1 VSLATATAVAALG
14 VVEPRRPK
22 GRLVPVSAPDP
33 GPGVCKICRG
43 PARHRVAYCW
53 CCTRVCASLG
63 MIPARVPPVI
73 PVGLCATGDAW
84 NTSLRR
90 YKDAPVA
97 AARRH
102 FAELI
107 AGEVESFLRGNERD
121 VEELTGGFDSYCVV
135 PSSRTQR
142 LRDAMHPLSKVL
154 ARVEFLGG
162 LEVLR
167 LAPSSSHSTSHAGH
181 MKPSSL
187 AFVVSDPAMAHG
199 RRVLV
204 VDDSWVTGS
213 RALSAVSVLAG
224 AGSTVA
230 GVLVL
235 GRLINPA
242 ASEYSHQW
250 WESVVNPRGVV
261 NPGQERVAL

>member
-1 VSLATATAVAALG
+1 MS
-14 VVEPRRPK
+14 
-22 GRLVPVSAPDP
+22 S
-33 GPGVCKICRG
+33 
-43 PARHRVAYCW
+43 
-53 CCTRVCASLG
+53 
-63 MIPARVPPVI
+63 ARVPPVI

-102 FAELI
+102 FADLI
-107 AGEVESFLRGNERD
+107 TVEVERFLRTQESYI
-121 VEELTGGFDSYCVV
+121 EELTGGFDSYCVV

-142 LRDAMHPLSKVL
+142 LRNATHPLSKLLVRIEL
-154 ARVEFLGG
+154 FAR

-167 LAPSSSHSTSHAGH
+167 LSPTASRACH
-181 MKPSSL
+181 MKPSNH
-187 AFVVSDPAMAHG
+187 AFVVSDPVSAHR

-213 RALSAVSVLAG
+213 RALSAVSALDAG
-224 AGSTVA
+224 GAKVA

-235 GRLINPA
+235 GRFVNPG
-242 ASEYSHQW
+242 ASEHSRQW
-250 WESVVNPRGVV
+250 WESVVKTPR
-261 NPGQERVAL
+261 EKVAL